1 MLQVGMLDEPFQFIP
16 KPCIIS
22 VFSSRIS
29 VREPSV
35 APIDYFLF
43 MMLWCVFITLRVI
56 FLY

>member
-1 MLQVGMLDEPFQFIP
+1 MLQVGVLDEPFQFVRSP
-16 KPCIIS
+16 AIS

-35 APIDYFLF
+35 APIDTPFLLICEV
-43 MMLWCVFITLRVI
+43 MFITLRVI